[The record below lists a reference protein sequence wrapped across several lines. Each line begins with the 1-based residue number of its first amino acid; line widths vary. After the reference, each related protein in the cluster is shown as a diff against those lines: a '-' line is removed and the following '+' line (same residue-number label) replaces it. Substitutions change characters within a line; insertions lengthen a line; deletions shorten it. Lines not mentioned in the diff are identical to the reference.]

1 MHETALVEVFNL
13 KAAIEWQMR
22 NVNEAR
28 MALTDMPPRAVE
40 ELDPVTL
47 HNLALVNMGH
57 EPSASLEK
65 LEFLLQHPSQVFPHE
80 TFANLLIEYI
90 HLEQIARAADLV
102 AERPDLANKLLSP
115 VRPATRFPFSC

>member
-1 MHETALVEVFNL
+1 MEVFNL

-22 NVNEAR
+22 NVEEAR
-28 MALTDMPPRAVE
+28 TALTDMPPRAVE

-47 HNLALVNMGH
+47 HNTALVNMGH

-65 LEFLLQHPSQVFPHE
+65 LEFLLQHPSQAFPQE
-80 TFANLLIEYI
+80 TFANLLFEYI
-90 HLEQIARAADLV
+90 HFEHFERAADLV

-115 VRPATRFPFSC
+115 VQYCIHINSTHNI